1 METAFIMFC
10 DIISSIN
17 THYKRTKWP
26 GIAHL
31 SVYLK
36 LLIYMYL
43 LKSNHA
49 SGEPLVGQ
57 FLSPELYLEQI

>member
-10 DIISSIN
+10 DIISSID
-17 THYKRTKWP
+17 THYKRAKRP

-31 SVYLK
+31 SFCLK
-36 LLIYMYL
+36 LLTYMYL
-43 LKSNHA
+43 SKTNHA
-49 SGEPLVGQ
+49 PGEPLVGP

>member
-10 DIISSIN
+10 GIISSID
-17 THYKRTKWP
+17 THYKRAKWQ

-31 SVYLK
+31 SFCLK

-43 LKSNHA
+43 LKTNSA
-49 SGEPLVGQ
+49 PGEPMVRPV
-57 FLSPELYLEQI
+57 LSPGLHLEQI